1 MANSNVL
8 VNDTVRI
15 KVKFVDKDPLTGSQ
29 TEVSPLSVSVTIFDS
44 NNVPVSPT
52 PTSAVQ
58 ITSSQYY
65 YDFIPNLAG
74 EYKVTF
80 VGTLPDSKNITVNQA
95 LYVSTPTEE
104 YKPTITLKAD
114 ETIAFAP
121 SLRPLYIDPETIKIY
136 FPDVPLLEI
145 GELIHGFSH
154 EVNTIFGIMDP
165 NLDPTTVVEGD
176 SPNPVNILS
185 RYGINPYT
193 VFEYIQA
200 SVLCR
205 LTKIY
210 GFGGD
215 DELSLELGD
224 FKVTNRNTPR
234 SNITRAN
241 ATTWCQVAAAL
252 RKEIIA
258 KKVGLRSVLP
268 KGLPIKSII
277 PSGGSL
283 DPEIGGLIYINDTTA
298 YGSRDLFRPGTNT
311 DIDPQDP
318 MPDRN
323 IKRYD

>member
-1 MANSNVL
+1 MTESNVL

-15 KVKFVDKDPLTGSQ
+15 RVKFVDKDPITGVQSD
-29 TEVSPLSVSVTIFDS
+29 VSPDYVTVTIFDS
-44 NNVPVSPT
+44 NNNPVPPT
-52 PTSAVQ
+52 PTNATP
-58 ITSSQYY
+58 ITSSEYR
-65 YDFIPNLAG
+65 YDFTPTLAG
-74 EYKVTF
+74 EYRVTF
-80 VGTLPDSKNITVNQA
+80 LGTLADTRSITVSQA

-104 YKPTITLKAD
+104 YKPTITLRA
-114 ETIAFAP
+114 EEIIAFAP
-121 SLRPLYIDPETIKIY
+121 GLMPLYIDPESIRSY
-136 FPDVPLLEI
+136 FPDATLLEI

-154 EVNTIFGIMDP
+154 EVNSIFGIKDP
-165 NLDPTTVVEGD
+165 NLDPVSLIEED
-176 SPNPVNILS
+176 AENPVDIFSKQNA
-185 RYGINPYT
+185 NPYT
-193 VFEYIQA
+193 VFEYVQA

-215 DELSLELGD
+215 DELSLELAD

-241 ATTWCQVAAAL
+241 ATTWCQIAAAL

-258 KKVGLRSVLP
+258 KKVGLKSVLP

>member
-1 MANSNVL
+1 MTNSNVL

-114 ETIAFAP
+114 ESISFAP
-121 SLRPLYIDPETIKIY
+121 DISPLYLDPEVIKTY
-136 FPDVPLLEI
+136 FPDASLLEI
-145 GELIHGFSH
+145 GELIYSYSY
-154 EVNTIFGIMDP
+154 EVNEIFNLTNAIVNLPEGETGISYLSNTGVSTFTI
-165 NLDPTTVVEGD
+165 L
-176 SPNPVNILS
+176 
-185 RYGINPYT
+185 
-193 VFEYIQA
+193 EYIKA
-200 SVLCR
+200 SVLCQ

-210 GFGGD
+210 GFGSD
-215 DELSLELGD
+215 DELSLELAD
-224 FKVTNRNTPR
+224 LKITNRNTPR
-234 SNITRAN
+234 ANINRSN
-241 ATTWCQVAAAL
+241 ATTWCQISAAL
-252 RKEIIA
+252 RKEILT
-258 KKVGLRSVLP
+258 KKVGLRGVLP

-311 DIDPQDP
+311 DIDPEDP